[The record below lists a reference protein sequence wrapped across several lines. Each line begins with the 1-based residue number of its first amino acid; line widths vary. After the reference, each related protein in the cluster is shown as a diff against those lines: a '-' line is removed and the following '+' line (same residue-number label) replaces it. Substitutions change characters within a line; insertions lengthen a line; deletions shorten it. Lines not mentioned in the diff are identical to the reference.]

1 MEIKLSDEDEREIR
15 AFANDA
21 EANGTAQRA
30 QFSGYLYGD
39 TVGQQMSGYCIHMAL
54 SYPI

>member
-21 EANGTAQRA
+21 EVNGTAQPA
-30 QFSGYLYGD
+30 LLSAYLCCD
-39 TVGQQMSGYCIHMAL
+39 TVGQQMTGYCIHMARRY
-54 SYPI
+54 SI